1 MRPVKW
7 TEKAIK
13 EAFDDFISEYGR
25 LPSKKEMYGKHNGKF
40 PRTLSVKSATGISLE
55 TYLKINYTEY
65 HERKR
70 ERIYGVMTHEYWIE
84 DFKKQ
89 YADCGCP
96 GESKYNKLR
105 NKNTPCTQTLAKM
118 MGVSTWRELLHICG
132 FCRGDEN
139 ELVCELTFE
148 ESLEN
153 YRKISD
159 KLKKINTGK

>member
-13 EAFDDFISEYGR
+13 KAFDDFITEYGR
-25 LPSKKEMYGKHNGKF
+25 LPSKKEMYGKYNGRF
-40 PRTLSVKSATGISLE
+40 PRPLSVKLTSGISLNA
-55 TYLKINYTEY
+55 YLKTNYTKY
-65 HERKR
+65 YKRKQ

-89 YADCGCP
+89 YADYGCP
-96 GESKYNKLR
+96 GEARYNKLR

-118 MGVSTWRELLHICG
+118 AGVSTWHELLHICG
-132 FCRGDEN
+132 FYRDGETK
-139 ELVCELTFE
+139 LICELAIE

-153 YRKISD
+153 YKKISG
-159 KLKKINTGK
+159 KLQKINMKK